1 MDAHTPSKPSL
12 SRRDLLKWGGA
23 GLAAAAAA
31 PAVWTPAHAQ
41 SPKRGGTLSLR
52 LWDPP
57 HFDPHLTISYK
68 THIAYS
74 FTHSRLLKH
83 KAGPGIPPGTFPIEG
98 DLAESWT
105 QPNET
110 TYIFKLRKGVRWQNK
125 PPVNGRELTAD
136 DVVYSVERF
145 KTITGNANA
154 YMLSSVN
161 KVEAP
166 DKYTVKFTLK
176 EPYVWFL
183 DMLANSHAVA
193 IIAKECVDKFG
204 DLKRHES
211 AVGSGPWMLDSYRPN
226 VGYTFVRNPSY
237 FPSGLPYIDKVDVS
251 VDEDNASRMA
261 AFLAGKYD
269 LGWEYQ
275 GVINRTD
282 WMQIKDNLK
291 QKRPR
296 LQTVE
301 YPNAVMNHISMRTD
315 KAPFSDVRV
324 RHAMSLAINRP
335 GIFDAVYE
343 GLGVLNPPVPAALK
357 DWSVPFDRLGEGA
370 QYYKYDPARARKLLA
385 EAGYP
390 NGFQAS
396 MDYTT
401 YGSQP
406 VMDICQLNLKFLKD
420 IGIDVK
426 LNTKE
431 YGAYISTTFYGKFD
445 SLAFGPQTGFQEPD
459 NFLYGQYYPGEL
471 KNQSHI
477 NDPIVADMLIRQR
490 RTQDVAKRREIIHE
504 IQRHLAKQQYYVQM
518 GSAIQIGVWDAAVKN
533 YAPNVSYDYGGRLQ
547 AAWLDR

>member
-1 MDAHTPSKPSL
+1 MDAHAPSQRNP
-12 SRRDLLKWGGA
+12 SRRDLLKWSGV
-23 GLAAAAAA
+23 GLAAAATA
-31 PAVWTPAHAQ
+31 PAVWSPAPAQ
-41 SPKRGGTLSLR
+41 GPKRGGTLSLR

-83 KAGPGIPPGTFPIEG
+83 KAGPGVQPGTFPIEG

-105 QPNET
+105 QPNEL
-110 TYIFKLRKGVRWQNK
+110 TYVFKLRRGVRWQNK
-125 PPVNGRELTAD
+125 APVNGRELTAD

-145 KTITGNANA
+145 RTITGNANA
-154 YMLSSVN
+154 YMLSSLD

-193 IIAKECVDKFG
+193 IIAKECVEKFG
-204 DLKRHES
+204 DLKKPES
-211 AVGSGPWMLDSYRPN
+211 MVGSGPWMFESYRPN
-226 VGYTFVRNPSY
+226 VGYTFLRNPNY
-237 FPSGLPYIDKVDVS
+237 FVAGQPYIDRIEVA

-261 AFLAGKYD
+261 AFIAGKYD

-275 GVINRTD
+275 GVINRVD
-282 WMQIKDNLK
+282 WVQIKDTLK

-301 YPNAVMNHISMRTD
+301 YPNAVMTHISMRTD

-324 RHAMSLAINRP
+324 RRAMSLAIHRQ
-335 GIFDAVYE
+335 GIVDAVYE
-343 GLGVLNPPVPAALK
+343 GAGVLNPAVPAALK
-357 DWSVPFDRLGEGA
+357 EWSVPIAQLGEGA
-370 QYYKYDPARARKLLA
+370 RWFKYDPAQARKLMA

-390 NGFQAS
+390 NGFPATV
-396 MDYTT
+396 DFTT
-401 YGSQP
+401 YGST
-406 VMDICQLNLKFLKD
+406 VLVDIAQLVLKHLKD
-420 IGIDVK
+420 IGIDAK
-426 LNTKE
+426 LNQKE
-431 YGAYISTTFYGKFD
+431 YGAYISTSFYGKFD
-445 SLAFGPQTGFQEPD
+445 SMCLGPQTGFQEPD

-477 NDPIVADMLIRQR
+477 NDLAVADMLVSQR
-490 RTQDVAKRREIIHE
+490 RTQDIVKRRKIIHD
-504 IQRHLAKQQYYVQM
+504 IQRHLANQQYYVQLA
-518 GSAIQIGVWDAAVKN
+518 SPIQIAVWEGAIKN
-533 YAPNVSYDYGGRLQ
+533 YAPNVSYDYGGRLL

>member
-1 MDAHTPSKPSL
+1 MDAHTPSKRFL

-23 GLAAAAAA
+23 GLAAAATA
-31 PAVWTPAHAQ
+31 PAVWSPARAQ

-57 HFDPHLTISYK
+57 HWDPHLTISYK

-83 KAGPGIPPGTFPIEG
+83 KAGPGVQPGTFAIEG

-110 TYIFKLRKGVRWQNK
+110 TYIFRLRKGVRWQNK

-145 KTITGNANA
+145 KTVTGNANA
-154 YMLSSVN
+154 YMLSSLD
-161 KVEAP
+161 KVEAQ
-166 DKYTVKFTLK
+166 DKHTVKFTLK

-204 DLKRHES
+204 DLKKYES

-237 FPSGLPYIDKVDVS
+237 FVTGQPYIDRIEVA

-261 AFLAGKYD
+261 AFIAGKYD

-275 GVINRTD
+275 GVINRVD
-282 WMQIKDNLK
+282 WVQIKDTLK

-296 LQTVE
+296 LQTAE
-301 YPNAVMNHISMRTD
+301 YPNAVMTHISMRTD

-324 RHAMSLAINRP
+324 RRAMSLAIHRQ
-335 GIFDAVYE
+335 GIIDAVYE
-343 GLGVLNPPVPAALK
+343 GVGAFNPPVPAALK
-357 DWSVPFDRLGEGA
+357 EWSVPMNQLGEGA
-370 QYYKYDPARARKLLA
+370 RWYKYDLSQARKLMA

-390 NGFQAS
+390 KGFPATV
-396 MDYTT
+396 DFTT
-401 YGSQP
+401 YGST
-406 VMDICQLNLKFLKD
+406 VLIDMAQLVLKHLKD
-420 IGIDVK
+420 IGIDAK
-426 LNTKE
+426 LNQKE
-431 YGAYISTTFYGKFD
+431 YGAYISTSFYGKFD
-445 SLAFGPQTGFQEPD
+445 SMTFGPQTGFQEPD
-459 NFLYGQYYPGEL
+459 NFLYDQYFPGEL

-477 NDPIVADMLIRQR
+477 NDPVVADMLIRQR
-490 RTQDVAKRREIIHE
+490 RTQDVAKRREVIYD
-504 IQRHLAKQQYYVQM
+504 IQRHLANQQYYVQM
-518 GSAIQIGVWDAAVKN
+518 ASAMQIAVWEAALKN
-533 YAPNVSYDYGGRLQ
+533 YATNVSYDYGGRLQ

>member
-1 MDAHTPSKPSL
+1 MDAHTPSKGSL
-12 SRRDLLKWGGA
+12 TRRDLLKWGGA
-23 GLAAAAAA
+23 GLTAAAAA
-31 PAVWTPAHAQ
+31 PVVWSPAHAQ

-57 HFDPHLTISYK
+57 HWDPHLTISYK

-74 FTHSRLLKH
+74 FTHSRLLRH
-83 KAGPGIPPGTFPIEG
+83 KAGPTIPPGTFPIEG

-145 KTITGNANA
+145 KTVTGNANA
-154 YMLSSVN
+154 YMLSSVD

-193 IIAKECVDKFG
+193 IIAKECVEKFG
-204 DLKRHES
+204 DLKKYES
-211 AVGSGPWMLDSYRPN
+211 VVGSGPWMLESYRPN
-226 VGYTFVRNPSY
+226 VGYTYVRNPNY
-237 FPSGLPYIDKVDVS
+237 FLTGLPYIDKVDVG

-261 AFLAGKYD
+261 AFIAGKYD

-275 GVINRTD
+275 GVINRVD
-282 WMQIKDNLK
+282 WVQIKDTLK

-296 LQTVE
+296 LQTAE
-301 YPNAVMNHISMRTD
+301 YPNAVMTHISMRTD

-324 RHAMSLAINRP
+324 RRAMSLAIHRQ
-335 GIFDAVYE
+335 GIIDAVLE
-343 GLGVLNPPVPAALK
+343 GVGAFNPPVPAALK
-357 DWSVPFDRLGEGA
+357 EWSVPMNQLGEGA
-370 QYYKYDPARARKLLA
+370 RWYKYDLTQAKKLMA
-385 EAGYP
+385 EAGYA
-390 NGFQAS
+390 NGFQAT
-396 MDYTT
+396 MDFTT
-401 YGSQP
+401 YGSTIL
-406 VMDICQLNLKFLKD
+406 VDISQLVLKHLKD
-420 IGIDVK
+420 IGIDAK
-426 LNTKE
+426 LNQKE
-431 YGAYISTTFYGKFD
+431 YGAYISTSFYGKFD
-445 SLAFGPQTGFQEPD
+445 SMTLGPQTGFQEPD

-477 NDPIVADMLIRQR
+477 NDPVVADMLIRQR
-490 RTQDVAKRREIIHE
+490 RTVDVAKRREVIYN
-504 IQRHLAKQQYYVQM
+504 IQRHLANQQYYVQLP
-518 GSAIQIGVWDAAVKN
+518 SAMQIAVWDAAVKN

-547 AAWLDR
+547 AAWLER

>member
-1 MDAHTPSKPSL
+1 MDAHTPSKPPL

-23 GLAAAAAA
+23 SLAAAAAA

-41 SPKRGGTLSLR
+41 APKRGGTLSLR

-83 KAGPGIPPGTFPIEG
+83 KAGPSIQPGTFPIEG

-110 TYIFKLRKGVRWQNK
+110 TYIFKLRKNARWQNK

-145 KTITGNANA
+145 KTVTGNANA
-154 YMLSSVN
+154 YMLSSVD

-183 DMLANSHAVA
+183 DMLANSHAVT
-193 IIAKECVDKFG
+193 IIAKECVEKFG

-211 AVGSGPWMLDSYRPN
+211 AVGSGPWMLESYRPN
-226 VGYTFVRNPSY
+226 VGYTYIRNPNY
-237 FPSGLPYIDKVDVS
+237 FLTGLPHIDKVEVA

-261 AFLAGKYD
+261 AFIAGTYD

-282 WMQIKDNLK
+282 WVQLKDTLK

-301 YPNAVMNHISMRTD
+301 YPNAVMTHISMRTD

-324 RHAMSLAINRP
+324 RRAISLAVHRQ
-335 GIFDAVYE
+335 GIVDAVLE
-343 GLGVLNPPVPAALK
+343 GAGVFNPAVPSALK
-357 DWSVPFDRLGEGA
+357 EWSVPIAQLGDGA
-370 QYYKYDPARARKLLA
+370 RWFKYDPAQAKKLMA

-390 NGFQAS
+390 TGFQAT
-396 MDYTT
+396 MDFTT
-401 YGSQP
+401 YGSQILI
-406 VMDICQLNLKFLKD
+406 DAAQLVLKHLKD

-426 LNTKE
+426 LNQKE
-431 YGAYISTTFYGKFD
+431 YGAYISTSFYGKFD
-445 SLAFGPQTGFQEPD
+445 SMCLGPQTGFQEPD
-459 NFLYGQYYPGEL
+459 NFLYGQYYPNEL

-477 NDPIVADMLIRQR
+477 NDPIVADMLVRQR

-504 IQRHLAKQQYYVQM
+504 IQRHLAKQQYYVQLA
-518 GSAIQIGVWDAAVKN
+518 SAIQTAVWDPAVKN
-533 YAPNVSYDYGGRLQ
+533 YGPNVSYDYGGRLQ
-547 AAWLDR
+547 AAWLER

>member
-1 MDAHTPSKPSL
+1 MDAHAPSKPSL

-31 PAVWTPAHAQ
+31 PAIWTPARAQ

-83 KAGPGIPPGTFPIEG
+83 KAGPAIQPGTFPIEG

-110 TYIFKLRKGVRWQNK
+110 TYIFKLRKNLRWQNK

-154 YMLSSVN
+154 YMLSSVD

-193 IIAKECVDKFG
+193 IIAKECVEKFG
-204 DLKRHES
+204 DLKKPES
-211 AVGSGPWMLDSYRPN
+211 AVGTGPWMLDSYRPN
-226 VGYTFVRNPSY
+226 VGYTYVRNPNY
-237 FPSGLPYIDKVDVS
+237 FLPGQPYIDRVEVA

-261 AFLAGKYD
+261 AFIAGKYD

-282 WMQIKDNLK
+282 WVQLKDTLK

-301 YPNAVMNHISMRTD
+301 YPNAVMTHISMRTD

-324 RHAMSLAINRP
+324 RRAISLAVHRQ
-335 GIFDAVYE
+335 GIVDAVLE
-343 GLGVLNPPVPAALK
+343 GAGVFNPAVPSALK
-357 DWSVPFDRLGEGA
+357 EWSVPIAQLGDGA
-370 QYYKYDPARARKLLA
+370 RWFKYDPAQAKKLMA

-390 NGFQAS
+390 TGFQAT
-396 MDYTT
+396 MDFTT
-401 YGSQP
+401 YGSQILI
-406 VMDICQLNLKFLKD
+406 DAAQLVLKHLKD

-426 LNTKE
+426 LNQKE
-431 YGAYISTTFYGKFD
+431 YGAYISTSFYGKFD
-445 SLAFGPQTGFQEPD
+445 SMCLGPQTGFQEPD
-459 NFLYGQYYPGEL
+459 NFLYGQYYPNEL

-477 NDPIVADMLIRQR
+477 NDPIVADMLVRQR

-504 IQRHLAKQQYYVQM
+504 IQRHLAKQQYYVQLA
-518 GSAIQIGVWDAAVKN
+518 SAIQTAVWDPAVKN
-533 YAPNVSYDYGGRLQ
+533 YGPNVSYDYGGRLQ
-547 AAWLDR
+547 AVWLER

>member
-1 MDAHTPSKPSL
+1 MDAHTPLKPSL

-31 PAVWTPAHAQ
+31 PAIWTPAHAQ

-57 HFDPHLTISYK
+57 HWDPHLTISYK

-74 FTHSRLLKH
+74 FTHNRLLKH
-83 KAGPGIPPGTFPIEG
+83 KAGPGIQPGTFPIEG

-125 PPVNGRELTAD
+125 SPVNGRELTAD

-154 YMLSSVN
+154 YMLSSVD

-193 IIAKECVDKFG
+193 IVAKECVEKFG
-204 DLKRHES
+204 DLKKWES
-211 AVGSGPWMLDSYRPN
+211 VVGSGPWILDSYRPN
-226 VGYTFVRNPSY
+226 VGYAYVRNPNY
-237 FPSGLPYIDKVDVS
+237 FLPGLPYIDRVDVT

-261 AFLAGKYD
+261 AFISGKYD

-275 GVINRTD
+275 GVINRVD
-282 WMQIKDNLK
+282 WVQIKDTLK

-296 LQTVE
+296 LQTAE
-301 YPNAVMNHISMRTD
+301 YPNAVMSHISMRTD

-324 RHAMSLAINRP
+324 RRAMSLAIHRQ
-335 GIFDAVYE
+335 GIIDAVYE
-343 GLGVLNPPVPAALK
+343 GVGAFNPPVPAALK
-357 DWSVPFDRLGEGA
+357 EWSVPMDQLGEGA
-370 QYYKYDPARARKLLA
+370 RWYKYDPAQAKKLMA

-390 NGFQAS
+390 NGFQAT
-396 MDYTT
+396 MDFTT
-401 YGSQP
+401 YGST
-406 VMDICQLNLKFLKD
+406 VLIDMSQLVLKHLKD
-420 IGIDVK
+420 IGIDTK
-426 LNTKE
+426 LNQKE
-431 YGAYISTTFYGKFD
+431 YGAYISTSFYGKFD
-445 SLAFGPQTGFQEPD
+445 SMTFGPQTGFQEPD

-477 NDPIVADMLIRQR
+477 NDPVVADMLVRQR
-490 RTQDVAKRREIIHE
+490 RTQDVAKRREVIHN
-504 IQRHLAKQQYYVQM
+504 IQRHLADQQYYVQM
-518 GSAIQIGVWDAAVKN
+518 ASPLQIAVWDAALKN
-533 YAPNVSYDYGGRLQ
+533 YATNVSYDYGGRLQ
-547 AAWLDR
+547 AAWLER